1 MDSTLSSCDDL
12 LRLFAPHTFTPA
24 NRAVPMIIYSGTRNR
39 TFEAM
44 KVVNEARKTKKH
56 EYNPHDRFIRQYHSV
71 TGDREKVRALEDFG
85 KADVPVISATM
96 ALGVGQNLK
105 RVRCVVHMGRGD
117 PSAIVQMVGRCGRD
131 GRPALGLLFMERTRK
146 NGKNKVSDF
155 EEGKAQNNNDRM
167 DALAVTPCCLRKVI
181 TLDNKVGYTPLS
193 DDDTNIHT
201 EKTREEGLG
210 FSPCD
215 CSTCMPAE
223 AEALIKGFQQLTA
236 SNFDR
241 GLKNPFSIAKDPT
254 LVILTRKRN
263 KQAHKGS
270 CSYPSAVAND
280 LVQHLINQFEAFY
293 YNFLSTRAKFAPEV
307 FFGLTKAEAIVASI
321 DQVLAGEDHDTSLM
335 EWLIGGEE
343 FDGQIEC
350 LSNAISSWMKSDY
363 YKLYVRDQARMDD
376 FIDVEGRRVCKEMVA
391 ELAKHWAR
399 AEGRRLAEQAAKAI
413 AKRAEK
419 ARKTKEKAEK
429 RLRVADDRKR
439 EKKLMLEE
447 RAAEQLHIA
456 TQKKAT
462 RARETQ
468 QRAAAKAEEKA
479 RASKQAKRT
488 KQPYEDCQAA

>member
-1 MDSTLSSCDDL
+1 
-12 LRLFAPHTFTPA
+12 
-24 NRAVPMIIYSGTRNR
+24 
-39 TFEAM
+39 
-44 KVVNEARKTKKH
+44 
-56 EYNPHDRFIRQYHSV
+56 
-71 TGDREKVRALEDFG
+71 
-85 KADVPVISATM
+85 
-96 ALGVGQNLK
+96 
-105 RVRCVVHMGRGD
+105 
-117 PSAIVQMVGRCGRD
+117 
-131 GRPALGLLFMERTRK
+131 
-146 NGKNKVSDF
+146 
-155 EEGKAQNNNDRM
+155 
-167 DALAVTPCCLRKVI
+167 
-181 TLDNKVGYTPLS
+181 
-193 DDDTNIHT
+193 
-201 EKTREEGLG
+201 
-210 FSPCD
+210 
-215 CSTCMPAE
+215 
-223 AEALIKGFQQLTA
+223 
-236 SNFDR
+236 
-241 GLKNPFSIAKDPT
+241 
-254 LVILTRKRN
+254 
-263 KQAHKGS
+263 
-270 CSYPSAVAND
+270 
-280 LVQHLINQFEAFY
+280 
-293 YNFLSTRAKFAPEV
+293 TRAKFAPEV

-363 YKLYVRDQARMDD
+363 YKLYVWDQARMDD